1 MAMTKA
7 SGWGRAGASL
17 CESAAVRPG
26 QESEAIEGAGPRG
39 VLGRGAGCSY
49 GDAALNTGGH
59 LLDVPR
65 GIATDLQAGTVTAAA
80 GTTFEQLLAHCLPH
94 GWSLP
99 VLPGTRH
106 LTLGGAI
113 AADVHGKNHWTD
125 GSIGAWLDELVLV
138 DGTGTRRVL
147 HPEDDAFW
155 ATVGG
160 MGLTGLIVS
169 ATVRLVPVES
179 TWLEVDN
186 RRCDDLDAVLV
197 ELDDA
202 VRAERWAVAWVD
214 GLARGPQ
221 RGRGVVS
228 RARVL
233 PAARVPSGAPLA
245 YDPHRVLTAP
255 HVPFSLV
262 TPVTARAFN
271 ALWFRRPQQ
280 DATVLS
286 SLSAFFH
293 PLDGVRSW
301 NRLYGPRG
309 FVQYQCVVPPD
320 ASGLLDVVLERVAA
334 CGGAPFLGV
343 LKRFGEAGRGLLS
356 FPRPGWSLA
365 IDVPLRPGLAEVL
378 DGLDE
383 LVAEAGGAVY
393 LAKDARTSR
402 ELIPAM
408 YPKLDEWRA
417 VQAELDPQRR
427 FQSDLDRRLE
437 LVPRA

>member
-1 MAMTKA
+1 MTTTRA
-7 SGWGRAGASL
+7 SGWGRAGSSL
-17 CESAAVRPG
+17 CESTAVSPG
-26 QESEAIEGAGPRG
+26 REVEVIEGAGPRG
-39 VLGRGAGCSY
+39 VLARGAGCSY
-49 GDAALNTGGH
+49 GDGALNTGGH
-59 LLDVPR
+59 LLHLAGGAV
-65 GIATDLQAGTVTAAA
+65 TDLGGGRVTAAA
-80 GTTFEQLLAHCLPH
+80 GTSFEQLLRRCLPH

-125 GSIGAWLDELVLV
+125 GSIGSWLDEIVLV

-147 HPEDDAFW
+147 HPEDPAFW

-169 ATVRLVPVES
+169 ATLRLVPVES

-186 RRCDDLDAVLV
+186 RRCGDLDAVLV

-202 VRAERWAVAWVD
+202 ARAERWAVAWVD
-214 GLARGPQ
+214 GLARGRD

-233 PAARVPSGAPLA
+233 PAARVPTGSPLA

-255 HVPFSLV
+255 PVPFSLV
-262 TPVTARAFN
+262 TPATARAFN
-271 ALWFRRPQQ
+271 ALWLRRPQQ

-309 FVQYQCVVPPD
+309 FLQYQCVVPPD
-320 ASGLLDVVLERVAA
+320 ASGLLGTVLERL
-334 CGGAPFLGV
+334 GGSGAAPFLGV
-343 LKRFGEAGRGLLS
+343 LKRFGAAGRGLLS

-365 IDVPLRPGLAEVL
+365 VDVPLRPGLGEVL
-378 DGLDE
+378 DGLDA
-383 LVAEAGGAVY
+383 LVAGVGGAVY

-402 ELIPAM
+402 RLIPVM

-417 VQAELDPQRR
+417 VQAQLDPGRR

-437 LVPRA
+437 LVARA